1 MRHLFSAS
9 YWEQKDVEKLIGRLL
24 RTGVLLA
31 SIVALIGGIFYLHV
45 YGKGQPQYH
54 VFIGAAEQLRHIKG
68 ILQGVTQLDGAAII
82 QLGVVILISTPIIR
96 VAFSALAFFIEKDYK
111 YVLITFIVFSVI
123 MFSMISKMGG

>member
-24 RTGVLLA
+24 RTGVVLA
-31 SIVALIGGIFYLHV
+31 SIVAFIGGIFYLYI

-54 VFIGAAEQLRHIKG
+54 EFIGAAEPMRHMKG
-68 ILQGVTQLDGAAII
+68 ILQGVAQTDGAAII
-82 QLGVVILISTPIIR
+82 QLGVVILISTPIVR

-111 YVLITFIVFSVI
+111 YVLITFIVFCVI

>member
-24 RTGVLLA
+24 RTGVILA
-31 SIVALIGGIFYLHV
+31 SIVAFIGGIFYLNI
-45 YGKGQPQYH
+45 YGKVQPQYH
-54 VFIGAAEQLRHIKG
+54 VFLGAAEPLRHMKG
-68 ILQGVTQLDGAAII
+68 ILQGVAQIDGAAII

-96 VAFSALAFFIEKDYK
+96 VAFSALAFLIEKDYK
-111 YVLITFIVFSVI
+111 YVLITFIVLCVI